1 MRPLDKVPD
10 PGPLPRHRRQEE
22 FLNQFI
28 EDTSRWI
35 ERAKDILDSNV
46 DIASAPYEEAGT
58 INAGPPVNANTGTIE
73 VAWTVATGATQAV
86 DNPLGREP
94 IGFTVI
100 DQCGDE
106 GIHHTYTT
114 FGSTLSITASSTTLT
129 DASSGFTSGMAS
141 GFFFDGSYRVKIDTV
156 SSAGTITLRDAWPG
170 STISAGTGIVQHKW
184 ADDEFYLTA
193 SVTSNN
199 VWARILV
206 F

>member
-10 PGPLPRHRRQEE
+10 SGPLPLTKEQKEE

-35 ERAKDILDSNV
+35 ERAKEILEGGASFTSAPDEETGRESNV
-46 DIASAPYEEAGT
+46 DTAT
-58 INAGPPVNANTGTIE
+58 ID
-73 VAWTVATGATQAV
+73 VAWTGVTGNTQEV
-86 DNPLGREP
+86 DNPLGREL
-94 IGFTVI
+94 IGFVVI

-106 GIHHTYTT
+106 AIHHTYTT

-170 STISAGTGIVQHKW
+170 STISAGTGIIQHKW
-184 ADDEFYLTA
+184 ADDGFYLTA
-193 SVTSNN
+193 SASSNN